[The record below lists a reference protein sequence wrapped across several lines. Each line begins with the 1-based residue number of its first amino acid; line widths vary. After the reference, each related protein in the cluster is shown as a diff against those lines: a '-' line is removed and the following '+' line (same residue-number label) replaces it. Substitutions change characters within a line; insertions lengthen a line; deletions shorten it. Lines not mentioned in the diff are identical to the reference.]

1 MTHCSTRDRLLRARV
16 SFQPTPVRLF
26 RENPP
31 QRWRRA
37 LYCFLGTTLLLS
49 ACTQPGPPFSPQEAL
64 ETFVLEEDFRIEIFA
79 AEPLIQDPVAMEI
92 DEQGRVYVVEM
103 IGYPLDTGRTGRV
116 KLLEDS
122 DGDGVPDRSTV
133 FADGLML
140 PTGVLRWKNGVLV
153 TDAPDVWYLEDTDGD
168 NRADVKT
175 AVLTGFALS
184 NPQHTVSNPCYGLD
198 NWIYL
203 AHEPPIKTVIF
214 QEKFG
219 DEGSKIRFAGRE
231 NGVHLENRIG
241 NLRFRPGTHELEAV
255 SGSSGFGLSFDRWGR
270 LLTLNSVRHIRQQVL
285 AAPYLSRNPALGAA
299 STSKDISD
307 HPPRVYPVTL
317 NPKHR
322 ILTDIGNFTSSCGIA
337 VYSGGLFP
345 SPYDHASF
353 VADPAHNL
361 VHCDLLKDGGV
372 TLQAS
377 RVQEETEF
385 LASTDHWFRPVF
397 VYVGP
402 DGALYVVDYYRRIIE
417 HPEWMSDEFHDP
429 GRGPEA
435 LYEGGRH
442 GRIYRITPESENP
455 TPWKPGLALGRAS
468 DLELAESLNHPNAW
482 RRTHAQ
488 RMLVDRQSR
497 ESVDHLREMSGSS
510 PSPDARLHALW
521 TLEGLGGLTPHD
533 IRQALKDPEPGIR
546 ENAIRLAESRLD
558 QEPSLARDLLAM
570 TEDGHPRVRFQLLCT
585 LGWLDSPAT
594 RRARRQLLLRDM
606 EDPWVQLGALS
617 ASAPRPL
624 DLLKLAVSEFSES
637 TSKQRVEFFRRIGA
651 LVGAAGNPV
660 EIRRL
665 FGQVTM
671 PGEPDSDWW
680 RAASLEGLAQG
691 IRQRSGDGPVQVIST
706 TRLLE
711 LAEASSPL
719 LRSAALRLLDLA
731 PKPLSPVGETLPD
744 RVLARIGDRALAPA
758 LRADSV
764 RLLALLD
771 GKSRFDLLA
780 GLLDPQEPEQV
791 QVAAVRALEQAE
803 SDAVGTLLISK
814 WREMTTDVRLG
825 AAATLLSNPET
836 VEFLLTSIES
846 EDVPFWTVSQ
856 RHKSR
861 LVMHADPSIRARVH
875 DQMRKLESRRLA
887 ALERFEAALDVAGDP
902 VQGGAV
908 FEKNCEKCHEI
919 EGTDAGFGPDL
930 GPVRHRSRQELLAD
944 IMLPSRSIADN
955 YQLYVVELNNGV
967 LQEGVI
973 ATQTPVSVI
982 LRREDGS
989 ETVIPRE
996 NIRAMFVSSVSGM
1009 PEGLEEEISVT
1020 EMGHLLSF
1028 LTGPAR
1034 D

>member
-1 MTHCSTRDRLLRARV
+1 MLFAGCTRSD
-16 SFQPTPVRLF
+16 
-26 RENPP
+26 
-31 QRWRRA
+31 
-37 LYCFLGTTLLLS
+37 
-49 ACTQPGPPFSPQEAL
+49 PPFSPQQAL
-64 ETFVLEEDFRIEIFA
+64 ETFVLEEGFRIEVFA
-79 AEPLIQDPVAMEI
+79 AEPLIRDPVAMEI

-103 IGYPLDTGRTGRV
+103 IGYPLDTGRNGQV
-116 KLLEDS
+116 KLLEDT
-122 DGDGVPDRSTV
+122 DGDGRPDRSTV

-140 PTGVLRWKNGVLV
+140 PTGVLRWKQGVLV
-153 TDAPDVWYLEDTDGD
+153 TDAPHVWYLEDTDGD

-184 NPQHTVSNPCYGLD
+184 NPQHTVSNPRYGLD

-203 AHEPPIKTVIF
+203 AHEPPIRTVIF

-219 DEGSKIRFAGRE
+219 DEGSKIRFAGGEEGDR
-231 NGVHLENRIG
+231 LENRIG
-241 NLRFRPGTHELEAV
+241 NLRFRPDSHQLEAV

-299 STSKDISD
+299 STSKDVSD

-322 ILTDIGNFTSSCGIA
+322 ILTDIGNFTSACGIA

-345 SPYDHASF
+345 APYDQASF

-361 VHCDLLKDGGV
+361 VHCDLLEEGGV
-372 TLQAS
+372 TLRAS
-377 RVQEETEF
+377 RVQDEAEF

-397 VYVGP
+397 VYAGP

-417 HPEWMSDEFHDP
+417 HPEWMSDEYHDP
-429 GRGPEA
+429 GRGPDT

-442 GRIYRITPESENP
+442 GRIYRITPESESP
-455 TPWKPGLALGRAS
+455 APWNPGLALGSAS
-468 DLELAESLNHPNAW
+468 DLELVESLNHSNGW
-482 RRTHAQ
+482 WRTHAQ
-488 RMLVDRQSR
+488 RMLVDRRSP
-497 ESVDHLREMSGSS
+497 EAVGHLRGMFGSS
-510 PSPDARLHALW
+510 PSPDTRLHALW
-521 TLEGLGGLTPHD
+521 TLEGLGGLTPSD

-558 QEPSLARDLLAM
+558 QEPGLARDLLAM
-570 TEDGHPRVRFQLLCT
+570 TEDAHPGVRFQLLCT
-585 LGWLDSPAT
+585 LGWLDSPAA

-606 EDPWVQLGALS
+606 EDPWVQLAALS

-624 DLLKLAVSEFSES
+624 DLFEMAVTEFFES
-637 TSKQRVEFFRRIGA
+637 ASKERVEFFRRIGEI
-651 LVGAAGNPV
+651 VGAVGKPV

-665 FGQVTM
+665 FGRIAM

-691 IRQRSGDGPVQVIST
+691 IHQGSGDDRIQVIST

-719 LRSAALRLLDLA
+719 LRTGALRLLDLA
-731 PKPLSPVGETLPD
+731 PKPLAPVGKSLPE

-771 GKSRFDLLA
+771 GESRFDLLA

-791 QVAAVRALEQAE
+791 QVAAVRALELAE
-803 SDAVGTLLISK
+803 SDEVGTLLISK

-825 AAATLLSNPET
+825 AAATLLSKPET
-836 VEFLLTSIES
+836 VELLLTSMES

-861 LVMHADPSIRARVH
+861 LVMHTDPSIRARVH
-875 DQMRKLESRRLA
+875 DLMRKLESRRQA
-887 ALERFEAALDVAGDP
+887 ALERYEAALGVAGDP
-902 VQGGAV
+902 VQGAAV

-919 EGTDAGFGPDL
+919 EGADAGFGPDL
-930 GPVRHRSRQELLAD
+930 GAVRHRSRQELLAD
-944 IMLPSRSIADN
+944 IMLPSRAIADN

-967 LQEGVI
+967 LQEGVV
-973 ATQTPVSVI
+973 ASQTPVSVT

-989 ETVIPRE
+989 ETSVPRE
-996 NIRAMFVSSVSGM
+996 NIRAMFVSSVSAM
-1009 PEGLEEEISVT
+1009 PEGLEEEISVA
-1020 EMGHLLSF
+1020 EMAGLLSF
-1028 LTGPAR
+1028 LTSPER
-1034 D
+1034 N